1 MSSVIETYYATVDS
15 GRLEDAVALLA
26 ENVEF
31 AMVLPTGANY
41 GSGRASMLDYLSGRP
56 PVDRKHKVLRV
67 AADGDLHFLHGSV
80 TENGTKTTGYFV
92 GVMHVDASGFV
103 DRYQVTFDAEFSLI
117 PSDSSAE
124 GVR

>member
-1 MSSVIETYYATVDS
+1 MSSVIETYYATVDD
-15 GRLEDAVALLA
+15 GRLKDAVALLA

-31 AMVLPTGANY
+31 AMVLPAGANY
-41 GSGRASMLDYLSGRP
+41 GNGRAAMLDYLSGRP

-92 GVMHVDASGFV
+92 GVMHVDAAGLV
-103 DRYQVTFDAEFSLI
+103 DRYQVSFDAEFSLL
-117 PSDSSAE
+117 PPDSSAK

>member
-31 AMVLPTGANY
+31 VMVLPTGANY

-67 AADGDLHFLHGSV
+67 AAEEDLHFLHGSV

-92 GVMHVDASGFV
+92 GVMHVDSAGLV

-117 PSDSSAE
+117 PPDSSAE